1 MATTIFENI
10 KKLAVEKGI
19 SITNLEKEAGLGNG
33 TIGKWQISIPKT
45 DKLAAVAG
53 ILGVT
58 VDELIS
64 EKEQEV

>member
-1 MATTIFENI
+1 MAATIFGNI

-33 TIGKWQISIPKT
+33 TIGKWQTSIPKT

-53 ILGVT
+53 VLGVT

-64 EKEQEV
+64 EKEEEA